1 MQGHPFL
8 SYFLGEVIFYFKVP
22 AKKLYMTS
30 FVVNIS
36 TASSTL
42 FTKSGFYPKKCSATK
57 VIGGKLNKG
66 NFFNALNIII
76 TSQHGISLSVTEIIS
91 CSLWILNGIFYWLY
105 LSVSFFNLSGNAW
118 SWEWTNAQVYQLD
131 VSWLLASPILVSFR
145 ALDFKNRSFIL
156 AGRTV

>member
-8 SYFLGEVIFYFKVP
+8 SYFLGEVIFYFKFP

-30 FVVNIS
+30 FVVNIL

-76 TSQHGISLSVTEIIS
+76 TSQHDISLSVIEIIS
-91 CSLWILNGIFYWLY
+91 CSL
-105 LSVSFFNLSGNAW
+105 
-118 SWEWTNAQVYQLD
+118 
-131 VSWLLASPILVSFR
+131 
-145 ALDFKNRSFIL
+145 
-156 AGRTV
+156 

>member
-76 TSQHGISLSVTEIIS
+76 TSQHGISLSVIEIIS
-91 CSLWILNGIFYWLY
+91 C
-105 LSVSFFNLSGNAW
+105 
-118 SWEWTNAQVYQLD
+118 
-131 VSWLLASPILVSFR
+131 LL
-145 ALDFKNRSFIL
+145 
-156 AGRTV
+156 